1 MGSQMGVEVNNELQK
16 QPSIKDLIIPT
27 IKAIELVGGVASNAE
42 ITLKVI
48 EIEKIPAEITCVLH
62 NVGPKTILE
71 YRLAWARSCL
81 KKFGAIENSG
91 QGRWRLT
98 SISQRVNVENLN
110 EVYKSLHKK

>member
-1 MGSQMGVEVNNELQK
+1 MSVEMNKEPPK
-16 QPSIKDLIIPT
+16 QPSIRDLIIPT
-27 IKAIELVGGVASNAE
+27 VKAIELMGGEASNAE
-42 ITLKVI
+42 IVAKVI
-48 EIEKIPAEITCVLH
+48 EIESIPTEVSRVLH

-98 SISQRVNVENLN
+98 ATAASVNLKSLG
-110 EVYKSLHKK
+110 EVYRSLHLK